1 MNFTRRTLGK
11 MALGLSAATL
21 PVPTPAI
28 AQDMPAPFDKP
39 GDVKIALVRYL
50 STGDF
55 FQAYLSRRGSAR
67 PRRSASTC
75 ACSTAAR
82 TPRCRPTWS
91 TRRSRSASRASS
103 SSTA

>member
-1 MNFTRRTLGK
+1 MKFTRRTLGK
-11 MALGLSAATL
+11 MAIGLAAATFL
-21 PVPTPAI
+21 MQMPAM
-28 AQDMPAPFDKP
+28 AQDKPAPFDKP

-55 FQAYLSRRGSAR
+55 FQAYLSGVEAR

-82 TPRCRPTWS
+82 TRLSRPTWS
-91 TRRSRSASRASS
+91 TRRSRSACRASS
-103 SSTA
+103 SSTG